1 MNKKNKFGMLSVKAG
16 IDNNPNPTQ
25 ADRIA
30 GAKRK
35 MAYGGKAQRKGYA
48 YGSMV
53 RSPMNPET
61 SMTSMFN
68 PMQPRQQGMNRGGK
82 IKSHE
87 QQESPAFERM
97 EKKSKGYMD

>member
-1 MNKKNKFGMLSVKAG
+1 MRPIPKGNKGLAKLSKPVRNQLG
-16 IDNNPNPTQ
+16 F
-25 ADRIA
+25 
-30 GAKRK
+30 
-35 MAYGGKAQRKGYA
+35 MARGGKAKGYA

>member
-1 MNKKNKFGMLSVKAG
+1 MRPIPKGNKGLAKLSKPVRNQLG
-16 IDNNPNPTQ
+16 F
-25 ADRIA
+25 
-30 GAKRK
+30 
-35 MAYGGKAQRKGYA
+35 MARGGKTKGYA

>member
-1 MNKKNKFGMLSVKAG
+1 MKQIPKGNKGLAKLSKPVRNQLG
-16 IDNNPNPTQ
+16 F
-25 ADRIA
+25 
-30 GAKRK
+30 
-35 MAYGGKAQRKGYA
+35 MARGGKAKGYA

>member
-1 MNKKNKFGMLSVKAG
+1 MKPIPKGNKGLAKLSKPVRNQLG
-16 IDNNPNPTQ
+16 F
-25 ADRIA
+25 
-30 GAKRK
+30 
-35 MAYGGKAQRKGYA
+35 MARGGKTKGYA